1 MSSSVDICFKRAAS
15 PRPVETFEAVGFC
28 PAFCCAAILLEFL
41 SSVVVLP
48 IPRLEETIPLLP
60 FEICQ
65 QPSFML
71 PATPANNFFSSR
83 LVICRDPE
91 VIFTYC
97 NFVLLMYRLC
107 QARAPCQSH
116 AQGCG
121 ISISQPSLCCL
132 LFFCCI
138 SCLACVFQKECGIL
152 ELYMYS

>member
-1 MSSSVDICFKRAAS
+1 MCVLLGSSFEGEQVAHASWFVQRPEDGLQFYVSWFYLEVIKMSSSVDICFKRAAS

-107 QARAPCQSH
+107 QARAPC
-116 AQGCG
+116 
-121 ISISQPSLCCL
+121 
-132 LFFCCI
+132 
-138 SCLACVFQKECGIL
+138 
-152 ELYMYS
+152 

>member
-1 MSSSVDICFKRAAS
+1 MLTFVLKELHPPGLLRPSKLLASALLFAVPLSFWSSY
-15 PRPVETFEAVGFC
+15 
-28 PAFCCAAILLEFL
+28 
-41 SSVVVLP
+41 SSIVALR
-48 IPRLEETIPLLP
+48 IPRLEEAIPLLP

-107 QARAPCQSH
+107 QARAPC
-116 AQGCG
+116 
-121 ISISQPSLCCL
+121 
-132 LFFCCI
+132 
-138 SCLACVFQKECGIL
+138 
-152 ELYMYS
+152 